1 MINKSKYIFS
11 HEHRG
16 ELELE
21 LDHPTKQI
29 FAQPSKEVSWS
40 YKGLIL
46 QEPAHCQSLYF
57 FEWQRIQ
64 FKYVVKT
71 TPDFT
76 LPIEFRVNDRVV
88 KSAGEQNG
96 HVFLAGSLTFADSVG
111 KTHLEIRDG
120 SNKLLF
126 QLNTEVFPQKMDYK
140 SDYRAMMAEI
150 TQIISNLTYDV
161 LKDTYHKAK
170 PKPSGQVT
178 DNEWWNILDALFEN
192 LLLNLG
198 VIKRM
203 AKHEI
208 QTSNVVLPVDQI
220 RHASKHQ
227 VEWFR
232 KNRKYSNKK
241 NVGLRVRNE
250 WFTHAPS
257 KRKFVTYDTWENRF
271 VAWAIKGLVKQLS
284 QFYKNILLQLP
295 FEQSGPYKPLLGRV
309 KKHQSRLQSIL
320 HDSPFNEVGEFEK
333 RSHFSTSLTRGSG
346 YRDFF
351 YLYILL
357 TRGLEL
363 SGESLFKIEQKN
375 ISTLYEYW
383 CYLKLVQIVKEQNQ
397 LSLEYQ
403 DLIKVQANRTRVAL
417 SKGQN
422 SKIIFKDNATGKTT
436 TLFYNKEFK
445 RDQKKIYTFNQQP
458 DISICFYKNGYEKP
472 FWYLLDAKYRFE
484 DKKYE
489 EDTSFNVPQ
498 DAIGQ
503 LHRYRDAI
511 LHSASS
517 DTTYRKAIKNLGGVL
532 LYPYPLKEEGFKENQ
547 FYRSLRDINI
557 GALPFLPGK
566 TKLLCEFLQ
575 NLMNKSPE
583 EHYEQFVEM
592 DASDYESK
600 RNRWSDWVTIGV
612 IPRKDQ
618 AKRLEFL
625 KKTHLYHIPFVQ
637 AIHSKIYMT
646 RHLLLCLSG
655 SKKAYMCEVENWE
668 VLTDKDLMDLD
679 VSWNLRQTK
688 YIGFRVSKLTPL
700 ETPSAI
706 APISFRY
713 ASKQGLDLYLANKS
727 NDKNY
732 FYLSNADAARLY
744 EEIKKRNLHCEI
756 SWVDTKS
763 DPSLIE
769 FNVDGKKI
777 RSSDT
782 YPNLQFLLNNQ
793 LVELK
798 DIF

>member
-1 MINKSKYIFS
+1 VKDKSKYCFS
-11 HEHRG
+11 HAQRG

-21 LDHPTKQI
+21 LDHPTKQV
-29 FAQPSKEVSWS
+29 FAQSSKDVSWS
-40 YKGLIL
+40 YEGLEL
-46 QEPAHCQSLYF
+46 QEPAHCQPIFF

-64 FKYVVKT
+64 YKYVVKST
-71 TPDFT
+71 SDLT
-76 LPIEFRVNDRVV
+76 LPLEFRVNDRVV
-88 KSAGEQNG
+88 KTAGEQKG
-96 HVFLAGSLTFADSVG
+96 YVFLAGSLAFADSVG
-111 KTHLEIRDG
+111 QTHLEIRDG
-120 SNKLLF
+120 RNKLLF

-178 DNEWWNILDALFEN
+178 ENEWWNILDALFEN

-208 QTSNVVLPVDQI
+208 QTSNVVLPVDRI

-232 KNRKYSNKK
+232 KNRKYSNK
-241 NVGLRVRNE
+241 NNNGLRVRE
-250 WFTHAPS
+250 ECFTHAPS

-284 QFYKNILLQLP
+284 EFYKTILHQLP
-295 FEQSGPYKPLLGRV
+295 YEQSGSYKPLLSRV

-351 YLYILL
+351 HLYILL

-383 CYLKLVQIVKEQNQ
+383 CYLKLVQIVKEKHQ
-397 LSLEYQ
+397 LSLKYQ
-403 DLIKVQANRTRVAL
+403 DIIKIQANRTRVAL
-417 SKGQN
+417 SKGRN
-422 SKIIFKDNATGKTT
+422 SKIVFQEKSTGKTT

-445 RDQKKIYTFNQQP
+445 RDQEKVFTFNQQP

-484 DKKYE
+484 DQKND
-489 EDTSFNVPQ
+489 EDHSFNVPQ

-511 LHSASS
+511 LHSAPT
-517 DTTYRKAIKNLGGVL
+517 DTTYRKAIKNLGGVI
-532 LYPYPLKEEGFKENQ
+532 LYPYPLKEEAFIDNQ
-547 FYRSLRDINI
+547 FYRSLTDINI

-566 TKLLCEFLQ
+566 TKLLDEFLQ

-592 DASDYESK
+592 DASDYEAK
-600 RNRWSDWVTIGV
+600 RDLWSDWVTIGV
-612 IPRKDQ
+612 IPRKEQ
-618 AKRLEFL
+618 AKRVDFL
-625 KKTHLYHIPFVQ
+625 KKTQLYHIPFVKSL
-637 AIHSKIYMT
+637 HSKIYMT

-655 SKKAYMCEVENWE
+655 SKKAYLCEVDNWE
-668 VLTDKDLMDLD
+668 VLTDKDLIRLN
-679 VSWNLRQTK
+679 VSWNLRQAK
-688 YIGFRVSKLTPL
+688 YIGFKVKNLVPL
-700 ETPSAI
+700 ETPSAM

-713 ASKQGLDLYLANKS
+713 ASKQGLDLYLTNKT
-727 NDKNY
+727 NDKNF
-732 FYLSNADAARLY
+732 FYLSNANAARLY

-769 FNVDGKKI
+769 FNVDGQKI

-782 YPNLQFLLNNQ
+782 YPNLKFLLNEE